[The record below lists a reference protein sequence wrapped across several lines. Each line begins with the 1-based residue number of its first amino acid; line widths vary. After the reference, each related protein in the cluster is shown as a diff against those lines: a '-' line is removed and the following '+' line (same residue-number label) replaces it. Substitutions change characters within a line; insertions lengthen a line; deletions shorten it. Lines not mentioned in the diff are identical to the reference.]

1 MVPLEG
7 EYFEITGN
15 TFCLVLNI
23 SCTSIIHFLM
33 IRSKLQMEDKLFK
46 SLRGVTISMLTKLIL
61 VFDMLGEIEICQKGK
76 VVASRPRSAKCPR
89 QNMTS
94 CTMGASRAHT
104 AHTLQNICVGHPIRG
119 RDKKRPFSTTRIT
132 RSR

>member
-15 TFCLVLNI
+15 TFCLALNI
-23 SCTSIIHFLM
+23 SCTSIVHFLM

-46 SLRGVTISMLTKLIL
+46 SLRSKLTKLLL
-61 VFDMLGEIEICQKGK
+61 VFDMWGEIEIWQKGK
-76 VVASRPRSAKCPR
+76 VVASSPRTAKCPR
-89 QNMTS
+89 QNTTS

-104 AHTLQNICVGHPIRG
+104 AHSLQNICVRHPIRE